1 MRVMA
6 STTAILVAILLATTG
21 CYFSSSP
28 KLIQVPKGAVIEI
41 YEVVPTPANNTK
53 PAADPATGK
62 PIHLLTPPLI
72 AIGDIDTIGFDAN
85 RDQPGQPMLLI
96 NLTTGGAQKM
106 LAATTNP
113 TATHLALIVNGQVVS
128 VPKIVTPIQGS
139 MVVTGGGG
147 NKAAF
152 DNACQM
158 FAGK

>member
-1 MRVMA
+1 MRTMA
-6 STTAILVAILLATTG
+6 STTPILVAMLLATTG
-21 CYFSSSP
+21 CYFSGSA
-28 KLIQVPKGAVIEI
+28 KLIRVPNGAVIEI
-41 YEVVPTPANNTK
+41 YEVVPTQANNTK
-53 PAADPATGK
+53 PAAEPVTGN

-72 AIGDIDTIGFDAN
+72 VTSDIDTIGLDVN
-85 RDQPGQPMLLI
+85 RDQPDQPMLMI

-113 TATHLALIVNGQVVS
+113 TASHLALIVNGQVVS

-147 NKAAF
+147 KNAAF
-152 DNACQM
+152 DNACQV